1 MYLAA
6 ADRLL
11 AQGDAYEC
19 YCTEEEVRERND
31 AAVAAGRAPG
41 YDGRCRA
48 LDPDERVALAAEG
61 RPRTIRF
68 RTPDDGV
75 SSFTDLIR
83 GEVRVDWSLIH
94 DFVIV
99 RSDGAPI
106 FFLANAVDD
115 LEMGITHVIRGEDL
129 IDSTHRVLAL
139 RAALGA
145 TDVPEYAHLPLIVDA
160 ESRAKLSK
168 RHGAVAL
175 EDFRHDGYLPE
186 ALMNYIALLGW
197 APADDGDEVLDADE
211 LVAAFDLD
219 RVTHAAAGFDRAKL
233 DWLNGEWIRRL
244 PRDELVAR
252 SRTARPR
259 ALRRRVRRRGRRCG
273 GRDRAGARGDPGA
286 DRRPDG
292 IPVRRRGRLPDR
304 PRILGGR
311 RADRPDRRGAR
322 RGDRARRGVRLD
334 ASTRVDF
341 RGALTALG
349 LSKKEIRKAM
359 PALYAAVEGL
369 PRGLPLF
376 DSMHLLGRDRTLAR
390 LRAARERRIWPE
402 RRAERGRR
410 PLVWRDLRGWCN
422 RQHNRFWSCHWG
434 FESSPPSSQH
444 GTFPSGLAPSSSGR
458 GRRPLKAVTA
468 VRICSGLQHGSPA
481 PGKLEP
487 GFCASP
493 ETSRSRRADAQFG
506 NGAGERVFSARVI
519 VPACMRVRTA
529 RSTLARAPRAAI
541 STTSRACCRT
551 LHRCRAHARACVC
564 TRDHARRQ
572 AGITTERATI
582 RVGVMVHTR
591 DAPRRNA

>member
-1 MYLAA
+1 MIRVRFSPAPTGSLHIGSARTALFNWLYARHHGGVFLLRIEDTDVARSRDEWVVGIQETLRWLGIDWDEGPILQSSRFPVYLAA

-48 LDPDERVALAAEG
+48 LTPDERVALAAEG

-68 RTPDDGV
+68 RTPDHGV

-83 GEVRVDWSLIH
+83 GEVRVDWSLIP

-115 LEMGITHVIRGEDL
+115 LEMGITQVIRGEDL

-145 TDVPEYAHLPLIVDA
+145 TDVPEYAHLPLIVDV

-175 EDFRHDGYLPE
+175 EDFRDDGYLPE

-244 PRDELVAR
+244 TREELIAR
-252 SRTARPR
+252 VEPLA
-259 ALRRRVRRRGRRCG
+259 
-273 GRDRAGARGDPGA
+273 
-286 DRRPDG
+286 
-292 IPVRRRGRLPDR
+292 
-304 PRILGGR
+304 
-311 RADRPDRRGAR
+311 
-322 RGDRARRGVRLD
+322 RARFGDAYDAAVVDAAVGIAQERAVTLEQIVDQMGFLFVDEADFRIAPDSRAVVERTDRIGEVLD
-334 ASTRVDF
+334 AVITHVESCDWTVDAVDF
-341 RGALTALG
+341 RAALTALG
-349 LSKKEIRKAM
+349 LSKKEIRAAM

-376 DSMHLLGRDRTLAR
+376 DSMHLLGRNRTLDR
-390 LRAARERRIWPE
+390 LRAAR
-402 RRAERGRR
+402 
-410 PLVWRDLRGWCN
+410 
-422 RQHNRFWSCHWG
+422 
-434 FESSPPSSQH
+434 
-444 GTFPSGLAPSSSGR
+444 
-458 GRRPLKAVTA
+458 
-468 VRICSGLQHGSPA
+468 
-481 PGKLEP
+481 
-487 GFCASP
+487 
-493 ETSRSRRADAQFG
+493 
-506 NGAGERVFSARVI
+506 
-519 VPACMRVRTA
+519 
-529 RSTLARAPRAAI
+529 
-541 STTSRACCRT
+541 
-551 LHRCRAHARACVC
+551 
-564 TRDHARRQ
+564 TRL
-572 AGITTERATI
+572 
-582 RVGVMVHTR
+582 
-591 DAPRRNA
+591 P